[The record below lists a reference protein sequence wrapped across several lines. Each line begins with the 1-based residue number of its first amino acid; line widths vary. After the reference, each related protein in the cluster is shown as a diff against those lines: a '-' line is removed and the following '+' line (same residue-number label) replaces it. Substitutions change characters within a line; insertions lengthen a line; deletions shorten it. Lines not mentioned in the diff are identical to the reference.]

1 VSALTILS
9 ELSERGIKVTPRGEN
24 VTVSPK
30 DALTPDLVERIKSEK
45 PALLSE
51 LEKIRREAGNDWEE
65 IANDPKQLKA
75 FCELLMIGDMRWKG
89 ITPGHYTSTTVCK
102 HCGPVSIWDGC
113 PTEVN
118 GCPWC
123 FNRHAG
129 LPIPV
134 ANNKRRKELES

>member
-1 VSALTILS
+1 MSALTILS

-65 IANDPKQLKA
+65 IAKDPKQLKA
-75 FCELLMIGDMRWKG
+75 FCELLMIEDMRLKG
-89 ITPGHYTSTTVCK
+89 VTPDHYTSTTTCK
-102 HCGPVSIWDGC
+102 HCGPVPVWEGC
-113 PTEVN
+113 PPEVN

-123 FNRHAG
+123 FNRIKG
-129 LPIPV
+129 LPIPD
-134 ANNKRRKELES
+134 